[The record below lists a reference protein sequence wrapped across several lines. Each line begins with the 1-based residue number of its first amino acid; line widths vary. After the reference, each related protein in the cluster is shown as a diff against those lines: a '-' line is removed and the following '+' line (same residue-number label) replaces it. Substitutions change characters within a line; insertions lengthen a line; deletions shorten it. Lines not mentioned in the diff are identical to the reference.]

1 MEALTILE
9 QKVAALIESKRSD
22 VERVHALLEELSK
35 VKNENIQLRES
46 LDKLENTLLSRHES
60 FEELTQERMLTKTV
74 VDDLI
79 KSIDMLIEA
88 ESHQ

>member
-1 MEALTILE
+1 MEVLTILE

-22 VERVHALLEELSK
+22 VERIHMLLEELSQ
-35 VKNENIQLRES
+35 VKNENLQLRES

-60 FEELTQERMLTKTV
+60 FEELTQERMLTKAV

>member
-22 VERVHALLEELSK
+22 VERRHLLLEELSQ
-35 VKNENIQLRES
+35 VKNENLQLRES
-46 LDKLENTLLSRHES
+46 LDTSENTLLSRHES
-60 FEELTQERMLTKTV
+60 FEELTQERMITKTV

-88 ESHQ
+88 ESQQ

>member
-22 VERVHALLEELSK
+22 VERMHLLLEELSQ
-35 VKNENIQLRES
+35 VKNENLQLRES
-46 LDKLENTLLSRHES
+46 LDTLENTLLSRHES
-60 FEELTQERMLTKTV
+60 FEELTQERMITKTV

-88 ESHQ
+88 ESQQ